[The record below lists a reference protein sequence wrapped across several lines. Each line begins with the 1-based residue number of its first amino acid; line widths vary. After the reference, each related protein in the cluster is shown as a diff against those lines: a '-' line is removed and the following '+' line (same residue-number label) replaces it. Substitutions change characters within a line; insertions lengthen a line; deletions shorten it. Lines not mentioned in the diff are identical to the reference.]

1 MKGGN
6 GVPLTLKKRK
16 YDMDK
21 FWEVS
26 AEKYLSNVFYR
37 REIDAK
43 AATGDAFAAAVVA
56 TAAAI
61 AK

>member
-1 MKGGN
+1 
-6 GVPLTLKKRK
+6 
-16 YDMDK
+16 MDK

-26 AEKYLSNVFYR
+26 AQKYLTDVFYR

-43 AATGDAFAAAVVA
+43 AATGDPVAAAVIT

>member
-1 MKGGN
+1 
-6 GVPLTLKKRK
+6 
-16 YDMDK
+16 MDK
-21 FWEVS
+21 FWKVS
-26 AEKYLSNVFYR
+26 AEKYITDVFYR

-43 AATGDAFAAAVVA
+43 ASDGDSFAAAVIA